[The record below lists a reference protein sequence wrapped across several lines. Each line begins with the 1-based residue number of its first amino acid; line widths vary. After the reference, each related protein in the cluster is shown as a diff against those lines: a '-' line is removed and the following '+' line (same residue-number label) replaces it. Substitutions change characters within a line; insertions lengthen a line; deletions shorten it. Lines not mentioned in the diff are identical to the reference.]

1 MFTRAEIDAKFA
13 ALNSDYAAIAAAS
26 KYDRGFYE
34 RVAKYLYDTLGLIV
48 DYGSYSNEQLSTLL
62 AFVSAQKNDILALK
76 DSFVASAA
84 SIAANIQTLRDSAHT
99 ASVSAAAASVSAYSA
114 AAASKQAFE
123 GVKAARLEIFDTKKQ
138 IEQSALSAAQK
149 LDAVRNEAVAA
160 LHLIEQ
166 TKDEGV
172 ESVNIAKSE
181 AIGEISDKQN
191 IAETTIVAAQN
202 NAILRVEQAKDAGRQ
217 SINALTQGITD
228 EFVNLSVTIR
238 NGINTTAADAL
249 DDIGTK
255 IDDANDAASL
265 AASKTDVLNAT
276 IDTANTAL
284 EELHDPQT
292 DIKLLYIDAT
302 GALYTAA
309 AMSEYLAATVQR
321 AVASIWSVSASESA
335 AAAEADRVEISG
347 YKADIVTMM
356 GQMTTLLDATKTA
369 EQNAEFIAL
378 KEAFD

>member
-114 AAASKQAFE
+114 AAASMQAFE
-123 GVKAARLEIFDTKKQ
+123 GVKAARLEIFDTKEQ

-255 IDDANDAASL
+255 IDDANDAAAL
-265 AASKTDVLNAT
+265 AVSKTAVLNAT

-284 EELHDPQT
+284 AELHDPQT

-302 GALYTAA
+302 GALYAA
-309 AMSEYLAATVQR
+309 AAQSEYLAATAQR
-321 AVASIWSVSASESA
+321 AVASLWSVSASESA

-369 EQNAEFIAL
+369 EQNAEFIAF